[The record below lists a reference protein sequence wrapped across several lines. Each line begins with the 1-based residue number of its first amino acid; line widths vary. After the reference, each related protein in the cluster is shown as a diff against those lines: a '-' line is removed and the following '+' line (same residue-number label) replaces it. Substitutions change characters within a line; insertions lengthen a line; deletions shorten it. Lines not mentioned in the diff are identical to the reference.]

1 MKKSIYSLFIFMGI
15 TSSALA
21 QGLMEETSEEVAQEE
36 AAKAE
41 DTPQGE
47 VSGFSFVLPSK
58 NGGKQSIVRGD
69 TANFLPDGQIEIVN
83 VKTQVFREKS
93 SDMFITSPKATF
105 NKVTREVVTDQDV
118 EIATQEMVIVGTGLH
133 WEPNQNKAEI
143 QKNVKV
149 TILSKPG
156 NLDF

>member
-1 MKKSIYSLFIFMGI
+1 MKKISLVFVFMGL
-15 TSSALA
+15 TSLGWA
-21 QGLMEETSEEVAQEE
+21 QGLVEETPEELTQEE
-36 AAKAE
+36 TAKAE
-41 DTPQGE
+41 NTPQGE

-83 VKTQVFREKS
+83 VKTQVFREKG

-105 NKVTREVVTDQDV
+105 NKVTREVMTDQDV

-133 WEPNQNKAEI
+133 WEPNENKAEI